1 MLIRGAGRRRRLG
14 ESMSGRMS
22 RQGGGGAHHAS
33 AEGEED
39 DQFIEPRSIPRR
51 IMANHGVQLVAG
63 LLLIALIAE
72 RRLLGASPLGG
83 GALVPAWGGAPA
95 LWSEY
100 LAGFHPV
107 SIGSAASA
115 PPYIAIVAGLATV
128 VGGQPWLAVAILLLG
143 SVPLAGLT
151 AYLATRRLVTA
162 PVARVWIAGAYA
174 LLPVAMGAVAAGRL
188 GTTTAFILFPLLAQA
203 AARMLTSSPR
213 AAPPAAW
220 ATGLLTAIAAA
231 FAPLAGVLV

>member
-51 IMANHGVQLVAG
+51 IMANHGVRLVAA

-95 LWSEY
+95 LCSEY

-107 SIGSAASA
+107 GIGSTASA
-115 PPYIAIVAGLATV
+115 PPYIAIVPRLATLV
-128 VGGQPWLAVAILLLG
+128 RGQAWPAVDLLLLR
-143 SVPLAGLT
+143 SLPLARLT
-151 AYLATRRLVTA
+151 AH
-162 PVARVWIAGAYA
+162 
-174 LLPVAMGAVAAGRL
+174 
-188 GTTTAFILFPLLAQA
+188 
-203 AARMLTSSPR
+203 
-213 AAPPAAW
+213 PA
-220 ATGLLTAIAAA
+220 
-231 FAPLAGVLV
+231 